1 MAFRRSVA
9 ARTKAL
15 YQQQRVAVPFSH
27 IDRDDGD
34 SENLPRHS
42 PIYRGSGIP
51 DILRQR
57 RQFAAGAN
65 LGGFYGSRN
74 LFQDRR
80 FSIPAV
86 FAAASVRKMSTL
98 EGGAGS
104 DKMEIMT
111 DMADVLGETAV
122 QVAQAAPAVGEVA
135 AAAADS
141 FLPVAALQYVIDY
154 VHTFTGL
161 NWWSAIVVTTVLIR
175 TLQLPLTIHQ
185 IKATS
190 KFTLIRPKLEE
201 IQQEMKSRD
210 MSPAAVLEGQAKMKK
225 IFNEYGVTP
234 FTPLKGILIVG
245 PVFLCFFL
253 AVRSRFLPTL
263 IDDSFSSLYIC
274 VYHSVFTFKL
284 SGTTVSSPHVQ
295 INNMAEKVQ
304 SFQQGGA
311 FWFTDLTTPDTMYI
325 FPVLTALTFWITVE
339 CNAQEGLEGNPA
351 AKTIKNVSRVFAALT
366 VPLTASF
373 PKIWIHIDIP
383 THVAIFCYWITSNLY
398 SLAYGL
404 VIKKPEVKKMLGIPD
419 IPVPPPSANQKP
431 SVPFFKMLKKYT
443 AAQQQINSLP
453 PPTDRSLSPPEQS
466 SSPSSAD
473 EMSKPGSRK
482 LRSTPSSA
490 LSRRIKNLEKEVKGR
505 KKGNKRSS
513 G

>member
-253 AVRSRFLPTL
+253 A
-263 IDDSFSSLYIC
+263 
-274 VYHSVFTFKL
+274 
-284 SGTTVSSPHVQ
+284 

-373 PKIWIHIDIP
+373 PK
-383 THVAIFCYWITSNLY
+383 AIFCYWITSNLY

>member
-9 ARTKAL
+9 ARANTL

-42 PIYRGSGIP
+42 PIYNGSGIP

-57 RQFAAGAN
+57 RQFAAGPN
-65 LGGFYGSRN
+65 LGGFHGSRN

-80 FSIPAV
+80 FAIPAV
-86 FAAASVRKMSTL
+86 SAAASVAR
-98 EGGAGS
+98 
-104 DKMEIMT
+104 
-111 DMADVLGETAV
+111 
-122 QVAQAAPAVGEVA
+122 AAPAVGEVA

-141 FLPVAALQYVIDY
+141 FLPVAALQYLIDY
-154 VHTFTGL
+154 VHKFTGL

-175 TLQLPLTIHQ
+175 TLQLPFTIHH

-201 IQQEMKSRD
+201 IQQEMKDRD

-225 IFNEYGVTP
+225 LFKEYGVTP
-234 FTPLKGILIVG
+234 FTHLKGILFIG
-245 PVFLCFFL
+245 PVFTCFFL
-253 AVRSRFLPTL
+253 A
-263 IDDSFSSLYIC
+263 I
-274 VYHSVFTFKL
+274 K
-284 SGTTVSSPHVQ
+284 
-295 INNMAEKVQ
+295 NMVEKVQ

-325 FPVLTALTFWITVE
+325 FPVLSALTFWIMLE
-339 CNAQEGLEGNPA
+339 CNAQEGLQANPA
-351 AKTIKNVSRVFAALT
+351 AKTIKNVLGVFAALM

-373 PKIWIHIDIP
+373 SK
-383 THVAIFCYWITSNLY
+383 AIFCYWITSNPY
-398 SLAYGL
+398 SAAYGL

-431 SVPFFKMLKKYT
+431 GESFFEVLKKYN
-443 AAQQQINSLP
+443 AAQRQLNPLPPPTDRSLSPPQQSSSPSSAPPPSANQKPGESFFEVLKKYNSSLQQLNSLP
-453 PPTDRSLSPPEQS
+453 PPTDRSLTPPEQS

-490 LSRRIKNLEKEVKGR
+490 LSRRIKKLGKEVKGR

>member
-9 ARTKAL
+9 ARAKTL
-15 YQQQRVAVPFSH
+15 YQQQRIAVPFSH

-42 PIYRGSGIP
+42 PIYNGSGIP

-57 RQFAAGAN
+57 RQFAAGPN

-80 FSIPAV
+80 FAIPAA

-98 EGGAGS
+98 ENEAGG
-104 DKMEIMT
+104 DKIEIMT

-122 QVAQAAPAVGEVA
+122 QVAQAAPEVGEVA

-141 FLPVAALQYVIDY
+141 FLPVAALQYLIDY

-161 NWWSAIVVTTVLIR
+161 NWWAAIVVTTVLIR

-185 IKATS
+185 IKATA

-201 IQQEMKSRD
+201 IQQEMKDRD
-210 MSPAAVLEGQAKMKK
+210 MSPAAVLEGQAKMKR

-253 AVRSRFLPTL
+253 A
-263 IDDSFSSLYIC
+263 
-274 VYHSVFTFKL
+274 
-284 SGTTVSSPHVQ
+284 

-373 PKIWIHIDIP
+373 SK
-383 THVAIFCYWITSNLY
+383 AIFCYWITSNLY

-431 SVPFFKMLKKYT
+431 AVPFFEMLKKYT
-443 AAQQQINSLP
+443 AAQQRINSLP
-453 PPTDRSLSPPEQS
+453 PPADRSLSPPEQS

>member
-9 ARTKAL
+9 ARAKTL

-34 SENLPRHS
+34 SENLPLHI
-42 PIYRGSGIP
+42 PIYNGSGIP

-57 RQFAAGAN
+57 RQFAAVV
-65 LGGFYGSRN
+65 GGFYGSRN

-80 FSIPAV
+80 FAIPAV

-98 EGGAGS
+98 EDGAGG
-104 DKMEIMT
+104 DKIEIMS

-161 NWWSAIVVTTVLIR
+161 NWWSAIVVTTILIR

-185 IKATS
+185 IKATA

-225 IFNEYGVTP
+225 IFKEYGVTP
-234 FTPLKGILIVG
+234 FTPLKGILFVG

-253 AVRSRFLPTL
+253 A
-263 IDDSFSSLYIC
+263 
-274 VYHSVFTFKL
+274 
-284 SGTTVSSPHVQ
+284 

-339 CNAQEGLEGNPA
+339 CNAQDGLEGNPA

-373 PKIWIHIDIP
+373 SK
-383 THVAIFCYWITSNLY
+383 AIFCYWITSNLY

-431 SVPFFKMLKKYT
+431 AESFFEMLKKYS
-443 AAQQQINSLP
+443 AAQQQLNSLP
-453 PPTDRSLSPPEQS
+453 PPTDRYLSPPEQS

-473 EMSKPGSRK
+473 ETSKPGSRK
-482 LRSTPSSA
+482 IRSTPSSA

-505 KKGNKRSS
+505 KKGNRRSS

>member
-9 ARTKAL
+9 ARAKTL
-15 YQQQRVAVPFSH
+15 YQKQRVAVPFSH
-27 IDRDDGD
+27 IGRDDGD
-34 SENLPRHS
+34 SENLPRHN
-42 PIYRGSGIP
+42 PIYNGSGIP

-80 FSIPAV
+80 FAIPAV
-86 FAAASVRKMSTL
+86 FAAASVRKISTL
-98 EGGAGS
+98 EDGAGG
-104 DKMEIMT
+104 DKIEIMT
-111 DMADVLGETAV
+111 DMADVLGETAA
-122 QVAQAAPAVGEVA
+122 QVAQAAPAMGEVA

-161 NWWSAIVVTTVLIR
+161 NWWSAIVVTTLLIR

-234 FTPLKGILIVG
+234 FTPLKGILVVG

-253 AVRSRFLPTL
+253 A
-263 IDDSFSSLYIC
+263 
-274 VYHSVFTFKL
+274 
-284 SGTTVSSPHVQ
+284 

-311 FWFTDLTTPDTMYI
+311 FWFTDLTTPDTLYI
-325 FPVLTALTFWITVE
+325 FPVLTALSFWITVE

-366 VPLTASF
+366 IPLTASF
-373 PKIWIHIDIP
+373 PK
-383 THVAIFCYWITSNLY
+383 AIFCYWITSNLY

-404 VIKKPEVKKMLGIPD
+404 VIKKPEVKRMLGIPD

-431 SVPFFKMLKKYT
+431 GLPFFEMLKKY
-443 AAQQQINSLP
+443 AASQQQMNSLP

-466 SSPSSAD
+466 SSSSSAD
-473 EMSKPGSRK
+473 ETSKPGNRK